1 MTNKTYVIVD
11 NGVVIGSAVWDG
23 ETEWEPEVGVAVLVP
38 DGFYF
43 NVGWLYDGVNFT
55 DPNPDLPPSNFEL
68 YKQDVA
74 ARNAVY
80 TKEVADMNA
89 AWSQAGLFDGTSE
102 APKKSALQAKAI
114 ERRAQYLADLA
125 QLKVQYGV

>member
-23 ETEWEPEVGVAVLVP
+23 ESEWEPEVGVAILVP

-43 NVGWLYDGVNFT
+43 KVGWLYDGTNFT

-68 YKQDVA
+68 YKAAVA
-74 ARNAVY
+74 ARNSIY
-80 TKEVADMNA
+80 TADINAMNS
-89 AWSQAGLFDGTSE
+89 AWSQAGLFDGSSE
-102 APKKSALQAKAI
+102 APKKTTLQANAAAV
-114 ERRAQYLADLA
+114 RTQYLADLA
-125 QLKVQYGV
+125 QFKIDFGV

>member
-23 ETEWEPEVGVAVLVP
+23 ESEWEPEVGVAVLVP

-55 DPNPDLPPSNFEL
+55 DPNPDLPPTNLEL
-68 YKQDVA
+68 YKQSVA
-74 ARNAVY
+74 DRNAVY
-80 TKEVADMNA
+80 AVDINKMNA
-89 AWSQAGLFDGTSE
+89 AWGLAELFDGTSE
-102 APKKSALQAKAI
+102 ATKKSALQANALAT
-114 ERRAQYLADLA
+114 RTQYLADLA
-125 QLKVQYGV
+125 QLKVDYGV